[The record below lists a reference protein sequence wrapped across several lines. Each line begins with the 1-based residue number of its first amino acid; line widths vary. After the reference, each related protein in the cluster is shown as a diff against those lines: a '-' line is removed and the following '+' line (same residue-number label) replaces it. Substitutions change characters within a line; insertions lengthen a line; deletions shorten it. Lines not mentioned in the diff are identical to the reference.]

1 MFPLVAFV
9 LLFAPA
15 QQQPAAPPPQ
25 QTPLNMKAQQAQ
37 AESGIENPW
46 DVRNIIEAIQKETD
60 NLRPIL
66 AQLNPQQWY
75 DQKGAPS
82 TYISEW
88 HTAQKQLDEIAL
100 STRVLSQKTD
110 SLSLALDE
118 YFRLEALDVT
128 SRTLQEGARKY
139 TARAVADQ
147 LDKFIARNF
156 NNRERLRDYLKDLA
170 ANQEQDFKIADE
182 EAQRCRGMISQE
194 PAPNL
199 KKPRK
204 H

>member
-1 MFPLVAFV
+1 MFPLVAFI

-15 QQQPAAPPPQ
+15 HQQSTPASQQAPS
-25 QTPLNMKAQQAQ
+25 NMKTQQAQ
-37 AESGIENPW
+37 AESGLENPW
-46 DVRNIIEAIQKETD
+46 DVRNIIETIQKETD
-60 NLRPIL
+60 HLRPIL
-66 AQLNPQQWY
+66 AELNPQQWY
-75 DQKGAPS
+75 DQKDAPS

-100 STRVLSQKTD
+100 STRLLSERTD
-110 SLSLALDE
+110 SLPLALDE

-139 TARAVADQ
+139 AVRGVADQ
-147 LDKFIARNF
+147 LDQFIARNF

-194 PAPNL
+194 PASNL

>member
-1 MFPLVAFV
+1 MFPLIAFI
-9 LLFAPA
+9 LLFARAQPQLAPA
-15 QQQPAAPPPQ
+15 PQQAPP
-25 QTPLNMKAQQAQ
+25 NMKAQQAQ
-37 AESGIENPW
+37 AESGLENPW
-46 DVRNIIEAIQKETD
+46 DVRNIIDTIQKETD
-60 NLRPIL
+60 GLRPIL
-66 AQLNPQQWY
+66 AELNPQQWY

-88 HTAQKQLDEIAL
+88 HTAQKQLDDIAL
-100 STRVLSQKTD
+100 STRLLSQKTD

-139 TARAVADQ
+139 AVRAVADR
-147 LDKFIARNF
+147 LDQFVARNF
-156 NNRERLRDYLKDLA
+156 NNRERLRDYLRDLA
-170 ANQEQDFKIADE
+170 ANQEQDFKIADQ

-194 PAPNL
+194 PASNL